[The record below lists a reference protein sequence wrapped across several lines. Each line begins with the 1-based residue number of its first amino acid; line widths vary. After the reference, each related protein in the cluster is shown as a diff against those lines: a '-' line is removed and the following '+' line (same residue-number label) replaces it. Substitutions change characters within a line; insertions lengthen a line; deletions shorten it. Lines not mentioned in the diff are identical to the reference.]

1 MQNEA
6 MRWGH
11 LLARVSGAAVAPR
24 LRCADV
30 WRLAVVVGIL
40 MGFTGAFALPAAA
53 PRAAAGEPGATP
65 FVQVRIDQVTPQTV
79 TTTSEPVVT
88 VTGTVTNV
96 GDRPVRDVMV
106 RLEHAAEVGTSPG
119 LRTNLDGNT
128 DQYEPVADF
137 LTVSSELQRGHKV
150 GFSLSASVR
159 SLTKRSLAIGK
170 PGVYPLLVNANGT
183 PDYGEP
189 ARLDNARFLLPVVGV
204 PPDPLDSSGGAMS
217 AVVAPDTSKP
227 VPITMLWPL
236 ADRPRLA
243 PGVPGG
249 TLPVRWMD
257 AELATS
263 LAPGGRLDVLL
274 AAAEF
279 ATSHD
284 VDPDGA
290 VGRSLCLAID
300 PDLLV
305 TVNAMTRGYVVPSVT
320 SDP

>member
-11 LLARVSGAAVAPR
+11 LLARVSGAVVAPP
-24 LRCADV
+24 LRCAAV

-65 FVQVRIDQVTPQTV
+65 FVQVRIDQVTPQMV

-150 GFSLSASVR
+150 GFSLSAPVR
-159 SLTKRSLAIGK
+159 SLSKPSLAIGR

-183 PDYGEP
+183 ASPHDSTTPGSCCRWSGYHRIRWTAP
-189 ARLDNARFLLPVVGV
+189 AAR
-204 PPDPLDSSGGAMS
+204 
-217 AVVAPDTSKP
+217 
-227 VPITMLWPL
+227 
-236 ADRPRLA
+236 
-243 PGVPGG
+243 
-249 TLPVRWMD
+249 
-257 AELATS
+257 
-263 LAPGGRLDVLL
+263 
-274 AAAEF
+274 
-279 ATSHD
+279 
-284 VDPDGA
+284 
-290 VGRSLCLAID
+290 
-300 PDLLV
+300 
-305 TVNAMTRGYVVPSVT
+305 
-320 SDP
+320 